1 MKIERRNHWP
11 WSIQFCFRFRIL
23 FFSLLFIYTKYI
35 VYLIV
40 KAFIELRSVQF
51 IQTRLRFVAGFMVI
65 IIILCVSIVYSK
77 FGFGVLEDN
86 FVSRMY
92 TSYDSATQF
101 ISFYA
106 LLNLYLYIMVYVY
119 TPCAGR
125 EVKLLEISAWNSL
138 KIYNIVHEK
147 TWQFHWDR

>member
-1 MKIERRNHWP
+1 
-11 WSIQFCFRFRIL
+11 
-23 FFSLLFIYTKYI
+23 
-35 VYLIV
+35 
-40 KAFIELRSVQF
+40 
-51 IQTRLRFVAGFMVI
+51 MVI

-125 EVKLLEISAWNSL
+125 EVKLR
-138 KIYNIVHEK
+138 EK
-147 TWQFHWDR
+147 

>member
-1 MKIERRNHWP
+1 
-11 WSIQFCFRFRIL
+11 
-23 FFSLLFIYTKYI
+23 
-35 VYLIV
+35 
-40 KAFIELRSVQF
+40 
-51 IQTRLRFVAGFMVI
+51 MVI

-125 EVKLLEISAWNSL
+125 EVKLREKWMGYGIALKYIILWMKKLDNYTRIGKTTIKTQLHTLRQIQYQSAPTKEAVLGLVNSDPIGCCL
-138 KIYNIVHEK
+138 LNRSHNIYFVLFNFLGTK
-147 TWQFHWDR
+147 DA

>member
-1 MKIERRNHWP
+1 MEITQ
-11 WSIQFCFRFRIL
+11 QFNEVRDPTYSFQINTAHYHRFRFL
-23 FFSLLFIYTKYI
+23 FFILLFIYTKYI

-40 KAFIELRSVQF
+40 KAFIELRSMQF
-51 IQTRLRFVAGFMVI
+51 IHTRLKFITGFMII

-86 FVSRMY
+86 FVSRFY

-119 TPCAGR
+119 IPSAGR
-125 EVKLLEISAWNSL
+125 EV
-138 KIYNIVHEK
+138 
-147 TWQFHWDR
+147 

>member
-1 MKIERRNHWP
+1 M
-11 WSIQFCFRFRIL
+11 
-23 FFSLLFIYTKYI
+23 
-35 VYLIV
+35 
-40 KAFIELRSVQF
+40 QF
-51 IQTRLRFVAGFMVI
+51 IQTRLKFIVGFMGVI
-65 IIILCVSIVYSK
+65 ILLATCIVYSK

-125 EVKLLEISAWNSL
+125 EVKLR
-138 KIYNIVHEK
+138 EK
-147 TWQFHWDR
+147 